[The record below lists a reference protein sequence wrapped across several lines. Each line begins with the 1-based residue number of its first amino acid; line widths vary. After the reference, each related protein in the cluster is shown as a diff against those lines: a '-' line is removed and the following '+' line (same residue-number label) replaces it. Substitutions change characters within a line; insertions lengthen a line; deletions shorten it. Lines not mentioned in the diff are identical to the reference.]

1 MKRFF
6 LFALLLVAGQFVSA
20 QSEKFTK
27 AMEALVPSVD
37 TTRSTEGLVELANS
51 FERIA
56 NAEKTQ
62 WLPFYYAALCHVNLS
77 NGYFQQQMLGQIDAQ
92 LDKAEPLLKAAEALE
107 QNNSELQLLRKMF
120 GTARM
125 MVDPMNRYM
134 SFGMDAQTALETAK
148 SLDPK
153 NPRVYLME
161 GIDKYFTPEQYGGSK
176 AEAKKLF
183 EEAERLFR
191 EFQPKSTIHPSW
203 GKPMVTYFLSQ
214 PD

>member
-1 MKRFF
+1 MKRFLMISVISVISTLAF
-6 LFALLLVAGQFVSA
+6 A
-20 QSEKFTK
+20 QSEKFVK

-37 TTRSTEGLVELANS
+37 TVRSPEGLNELANS

-62 WLPFYYAALCHVNLS
+62 WLPFYYAALTRVNLA
-77 NGYFQQQMLGQIDAQ
+77 NLYFQLQKQDQIDLV
-92 LDKAEPLLKAAEALE
+92 LDKAEPLMYAALALE
-107 QNNSELQLLRKMF
+107 ANNSELMLLKKMYNS
-120 GTARM
+120 GRM
-125 MVDPMNRYM
+125 MADPMNRYM

>member
-1 MKRFF
+1 MKRFLMISVISVISTLAF
-6 LFALLLVAGQFVSA
+6 A
-20 QSEKFTK
+20 QSEKFVK

-37 TTRSTEGLVELANS
+37 TVRSPEGLNELANS

-62 WLPFYYAALCHVNLS
+62 WLPFYYAALTRVNLA
-77 NGYFQQQMLGQIDAQ
+77 NLYFQLQKQDQIDLV
-92 LDKAEPLLKAAEALE
+92 LDKAEPLMNAALALE
-107 QNNSELQLLRKMF
+107 ANNSELMLLKKMYNS
-120 GTARM
+120 GRM
-125 MVDPMNRYM
+125 MADPMNRYM